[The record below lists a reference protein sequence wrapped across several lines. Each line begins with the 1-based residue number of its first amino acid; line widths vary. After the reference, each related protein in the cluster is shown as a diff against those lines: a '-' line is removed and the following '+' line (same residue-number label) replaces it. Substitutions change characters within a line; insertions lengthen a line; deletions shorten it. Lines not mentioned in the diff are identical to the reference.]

1 MKIFRRIRQT
11 LLNQGRFTRYMTYA
25 IGEILLVVIGILI
38 ALQVNE
44 HNRERHQRE
53 EMSIIYASIA
63 DELTAD
69 INLLDTY
76 LPEFHWKNRIL
87 TPIVKDGATA
97 EEWAVNDSLFNS
109 FNSFPDFGIS
119 QARFQVLKGMLPY
132 DEPTRI
138 LNNRIADFYQKF
150 NVMIDVRT
158 MEANLSYNRNI
169 AYWEENEK
177 WFAAAIADWNLKSLA
192 LHATT
197 DTIFRNKLTW
207 YRIVFRRLE
216 AGLREYREEAEE
228 LKIAIDQHINTDQ

>member
-1 MKIFRRIRQT
+1 MKIFHRIRQN
-11 LLNQGRFTRYMTYA
+11 LLAQGRITRYITYA

-44 HNRERHQRE
+44 QNRERHQRE
-53 EMSIIYASIA
+53 EMSTIYASVA

-69 INLLDTY
+69 INLLATY
-76 LPEFHWKNRIL
+76 LPEFHWKSRIL
-87 TPIVKDGATA
+87 TRIVKEGATA
-97 EEWAVNDSLFNS
+97 EEWEQNDSLYNS

-132 DEPTRI
+132 DESTRI

-150 NVMIDVRT
+150 NVILDVRT

-169 AYWEENEK
+169 AYWEENEE
-177 WFAAAIADWNLKSLA
+177 WFAAAAADRNLEPLA

-197 DTIFRNKLTW
+197 DPVFRNKLTW

-216 AGLREYREEAEE
+216 VGLREYRNEAEE
-228 LKIAIDQHINTDQ
+228 LKEAIAQHINTNS